1 MKDWWDTLAPR
12 ERRILRVGGA
22 AVAAAA
28 LFLLL
33 IEPALERREM
43 LSARLQELVNEH
55 AWVEA
60 QAPAVRARAQAGGTG
75 AAPPVRGGSS
85 PLAVVDA
92 SARSAGLGSAL
103 RRVRPLE
110 AGVEAE
116 LEAAPYAPMMRWL
129 ASLETQH
136 GLRVTSLGIDPGPEP
151 GRVNAQLRV
160 EDPAGTRP

>member
-1 MKDWWDTLAPR
+1 MRDWWETLAPR
-12 ERRILRVGGA
+12 ERGIVLVGGT
-22 AVAAAA
+22 AAAA
-28 LFLLL
+28 AAVFLLL
-33 IEPALERREM
+33 IEPALERREV
-43 LSARLQELVNEH
+43 LSARLQEMVNEH

-60 QAPAVRARAQAGGTG
+60 QVPAVRARAQAGGPG
-75 AAPPVRGGSS
+75 PSQPARGGSS

-110 AGVEAE
+110 SGVEAE
-116 LEAAPYAPMMRWL
+116 LEGAAYAPMMRWL
-129 ASLETQH
+129 ASLETQY

-160 EDPAGTRP
+160 VDPAGIRP